1 MFLHA
6 VDTGLQDEAILNRL
20 RPSLQ
25 TPRLQDEDLIQQ
37 INVVVSEE
45 TERKSKLGTSNRH
58 KSAKVSEVHA
68 SQVEGSAQP
77 GISERKT

>member
-1 MFLHA
+1 MH
-6 VDTGLQDEAILNRL
+6 
-20 RPSLQ
+20 
-25 TPRLQDEDLIQQ
+25 
-37 INVVVSEE
+37 VVVSEE

-77 GISERKT
+77 GISERKTKTPEKDSFLRR

>member
-58 KSAKVSEVHA
+58 KSAKVSEV
-68 SQVEGSAQP
+68 SSKVGSFGP
-77 GISERKT
+77 NGGS